1 MSPKTDAMSQSL
13 SCDSCHV
20 LVGNHGKRRKI
31 LLSTIGWHKTR
42 TRRRRRDM
50 REKAVQTCAK
60 GHKVLHGSG
69 ALADLWVAE
78 GNDPW
83 ARFNDRMNTGLGPL
97 GSYVNVPCP
106 PSSASSA
113 ASGCANMGMP
123 MAAPG
128 LSFPTRPAQTLS
140 TVPNQGCC
148 SQVSG
153 QNADNVAV
161 GRQLL
166 DRMNPAAP
174 NVPAFV
180 RPQGNMRAASRF
192 AK

>member
-1 MSPKTDAMSQSL
+1 MGGL
-13 SCDSCHV
+13 
-20 LVGNHGKRRKI
+20 
-31 LLSTIGWHKTR
+31 
-42 TRRRRRDM
+42 
-50 REKAVQTCAK
+50 
-60 GHKVLHGSG
+60 GSG
-69 ALADLWVAE
+69 LADPWVTE

-83 ARFNDRMNTGLGPL
+83 ARYDNRVNTGLGPI

-140 TVPNQGCC
+140 TVPNQGYC

-166 DRMNPAAP
+166 DRMNPAELQSLFSELTGRLNVPRPGQFNPGRLGESPPAP

-180 RPQGNMRAASRF
+180 RPQGNMQLPGLLSEGNRSNEERDIFSRSEKWF
-192 AK
+192 GSPPVPNH